1 MFNQDPTKPKDTSS
15 KQKLAELNSQ
25 TDMLVFGSSSA
36 GIKERDKEMDRLISN
51 TLKTTIKGQFGNTNK
66 PLEYFSM
73 NMLNDLWN
81 KTDSGKRG
89 NVKKRDFE
97 DVLKQYVYENQTMS
111 TANNRIKYDNYRN
124 IYSHIPAAHVALN
137 IYKSSI
143 LSPES
148 LTDAP
153 INFTYDSNDDNTKK
167 IMEQRVKYRI
177 IDKYKLNEEI
187 GKIVKEA
194 LIDGVSYRAVISIEK
209 DLENIMRDK
218 KILTEENKITFDENY
233 RSDDIKFYDSEISK
247 EQARIFNNAIQEA
260 ADGYISLATNFSKKS
275 AVPESEKDKAKVLIE
290 NLNTLVKYK
299 EKDSYQPQEFSGAQ
313 IGRFVKDLVNNNI
326 VVKSKLDFMEDYTD
340 ALVEGFAIDVPRTK
354 VKMNESGEIVYKLN
368 KDGSPILNEA
378 GEQVPMMEDDFGTA
392 TSANKGTLFLNGS
405 KVLTLEPE
413 KVTPLKIGGITIG
426 YIHVEKDLSME
437 PMTING
443 GVGGT
448 ANLSSTAPV
457 SFGANTFGATGLNGL
472 NNGQGN
478 NPITNPLSIFSAQQ
492 SANEFIVNM
501 FVNGLGKKLNKNFI
515 KSNKDLKE
523 LIHELLREKYIT
535 QKKIQVTFF
544 SSDDVIETRVKPLF
558 EGSEFFA
565 KLYLAEL
572 TNNITISL
580 GRGMDRRMIKVPFG
594 LDDDMF
600 QTVQDAIRSFKT
612 REFSVSTIDDSS
624 ISNLVRLSPGRYEDM
639 YVPVSPDGTMG
650 YDIDI
655 LPGLDNAKS
664 SELLP
669 QLKNQFLDSINIPA
683 SAIDSTAET
692 DFSRSIALRNVYFS
706 KEIVDYQKPFNET
719 ITQMIRKIYT
729 DEYRY
734 AGNRVNEE
742 NNINLDQFKA
752 WFSKPYSLNIAT
764 TLETMQNVDQYA
776 TMVTSVIIDLTD
788 PTNALP
794 AQKLKKKIFKDTM
807 SYLPWDEWEAYYKN
821 SKTDTKIETI
831 KTSGKKGSPVD
842 PEDPNNFNPGGGFG
856 QFQ

>member
-1 MFNQDPTKPKDTSS
+1 MFNQDKPVIRNTTS
-15 KQKLAELNSQ
+15 KEKLAELNAT
-25 TDMLVFGSSSA
+25 TDVLVYGASSTA
-36 GIKERDKEMDRLISN
+36 IKERDKEMDQLIST
-51 TLKTTIKGQFGNTNK
+51 TLKTTIKNQFGNTNK
-66 PLEYFSM
+66 PLEYFSL
-73 NMLNDLWN
+73 NMLNDLWAKTSN
-81 KTDSGKRG
+81 KKGE
-89 NVKKRDFE
+89 KKRDFE
-97 DVLKQYVYENQTMS
+97 EVLKQYVHDNHDLNS
-111 TANNRIKYDNYRN
+111 TASRIKYDNYRN

-148 LTDAP
+148 LTDEP
-153 INFTYDSNDDNTKK
+153 INFIYDSKDDNIKK

-177 IDKYKLNEEI
+177 IDKYKLNNVI
-187 GKIVKEA
+187 NDIVKEA

-209 DLENIMRDK
+209 DLENIMRDR
-218 KILTEENKITFDENY
+218 KILTESNKLTFDENY
-233 RSDDIKFYDSEISK
+233 HKEDIKFYDSEISK
-247 EQARIFNNAIQEA
+247 EQIDHFNRAIQEA
-260 ADGYISLATNFSKKS
+260 ASGYIKLADDYRNKNS
-275 AVPESEKDKAKVLIE
+275 VPEEQKTKARTLIE
-290 NLNTLVKYK
+290 NIESLSKITVKDGT
-299 EKDSYQPQEFSGAQ
+299 KDVVQDLKYSGAQ
-313 IGRFVKDLVNNNI
+313 IGRFVKDLINDNI
-326 VVKSKLDFMEDYTD
+326 TVKSKFDFMEDYTD
-340 ALVEGFAIDVPRTK
+340 ALTEGFAIDTPRP
-354 VKMNESGEIVYKLN
+354 KLDEAG
-368 KDGSPILNEA
+368 KPKINEA
-378 GEQVPMMEDDFGTA
+378 GEFDIDYDKE
-392 TSANKGTLFLNGS
+392 NKSIFYLNGS
-405 KVLTLEPE
+405 KIISLEPE

-426 YIHVEKDLSME
+426 YIYTEKDLNMQ
-437 PMTING
+437 PMTVNG

-448 ANLSSTAPV
+448 ANLAQSAPV
-457 SFGANTFGATGLNGL
+457 SFGMNTFGATGLNGL

-478 NPITNPLSIFSAQQ
+478 NPITNPLTMFSAQQ
-492 SANEFIVNM
+492 TANEYIVNL

-515 KSNKDLKE
+515 RSNKEIKE

-535 QKKIQVTFF
+535 QRKLSVTFF

-612 REFSVSTIDDSS
+612 REFSVSSIDDSS
-624 ISNLVRLSPGRYEDM
+624 VSSLVRISPGRYEDM
-639 YVPVSPDGTMG
+639 YIPVGPDGTMG
-650 YDIDI
+650 YDVDI
-655 LPGLDNAKS
+655 LPGMDNAKS

-669 QLKNQFLDSINIPA
+669 MLKNQFLDSINIPA
-683 SAIDSTAET
+683 SAIDSTTET

-706 KEIVDYQKPFNET
+706 KEIVDYQKPFNES

-734 AGNRVNEE
+734 VGNKINDES
-742 NNINLDQFKA
+742 NINLDSFKA

-776 TMVTSVIIDLTD
+776 TIIAGIIMDLTD

-794 AQKLKKKIFKDTM
+794 AHKLKKKIFKDSM
-807 SYLPWDEWEAYYKN
+807 SYLPWEEWEAYYN
-821 SKTDTKIETI
+821 SSKTETKVETI
-831 KTSGKKGSPVD
+831 KNSGKKGSTLD
-842 PEDPNNFNPGGGFG
+842 PNDPNNFNPIL
-856 QFQ
+856 